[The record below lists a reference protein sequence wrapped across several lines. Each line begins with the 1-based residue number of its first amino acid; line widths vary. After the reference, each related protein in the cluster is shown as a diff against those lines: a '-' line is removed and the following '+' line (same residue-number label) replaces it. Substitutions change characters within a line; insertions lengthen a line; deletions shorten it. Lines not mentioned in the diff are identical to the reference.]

1 MFFFITGPGLAFI
14 AYPKEVL
21 LLPLSQLW
29 SCLFFI
35 MIFLLGISTL
45 VSKVYLMTSAM
56 QHLVVCD
63 SCLGATVTSAVD

>member
-1 MFFFITGPGLAFI
+1 MLAGPGLAFI

-21 LLPLSQLW
+21 MLPLSQLW

-45 VSKVYLMTSAM
+45 VRFISSSSYLDAFALSALFCFM
-56 QHLVVCD
+56 L
-63 SCLGATVTSAVD
+63 LGGPTV